1 MNWMKRIACVTA
13 TILICLCFVTAYA
26 QSYGTAVIDAGDAG
40 KLHLRTEQSSDSASK
55 GLYFSGTEVICKSD
69 PHAEWVKVLIGAH
82 SGYMNS
88 AYLKTGTEGRMV
100 QSAQPIGVVISES
113 GANLRHGPTT
123 NDGVVTTLAQGESVN
138 VLGETSGHWCF
149 VENKAWNGY
158 IRSDLLELQTCPL
171 DSGALTGV
179 WIHSNGASPWRTE
192 LTIHADLSF
201 VGSYMDSAM
210 EPKIKYETKFYGRFS
225 ELEKIDELTYRTKI
239 VQMDYIGEPGVQFVD
254 GVMIIA
260 NEPAGVEKDAQYI
273 LYLPGTPESRLM
285 DAERNWPHESENGVL
300 TNAYLCE
307 ESSGRGFSLVQKP

>member
-1 MNWMKRIACVTA
+1 MNWMKQIACVTA
-13 TILICLCFVTAYA
+13 TILICLCFVSAYA

-40 KLHLRTEQSSDSASK
+40 KLHLRTEPSSDSASK

-69 PHAEWVKVLIGAH
+69 PHAEWVKVLVGAH

-88 AYLKTGTEGRMV
+88 TYLKTETEGKLV

-113 GANLRHGPTT
+113 GANLRHGPTI
-123 NDGVVTTLAQGESVN
+123 NDGVVTTLSQGEIVN
-138 VLGETSGHWCF
+138 VLGETSGHWYF

-158 IRSDLLELQTCPL
+158 IRSDLLELQARPL
-171 DSGALTGV
+171 DSGVLTGV
-179 WIHSNGASPWRTE
+179 WLHSSGAGGWKTE
-192 LTIHADLSF
+192 LTIYADCSF
-201 VGSYMDSAM
+201 DGSYTDSEM
-210 EPKIKYETKFYGRFS
+210 GSNIKYDTKFYGRFS

-239 VQMDYIGEPGVQFVD
+239 VQLDYIGEPGVQFVD

>member
-1 MNWMKRIACVTA
+1 MNLMKQIACVTA
-13 TILICLCFVTAYA
+13 TILICLGFVSAYA

-40 KLHLRTEQSSDSASK
+40 KLHLRTEPSSDSASK

-69 PHAEWVKVLIGAH
+69 PHAEWVKVLVGAH

-88 AYLKTGTEGRMV
+88 AYLKTGTEGKLV

-113 GANLRHGPTT
+113 GVNLRHGPTT

-138 VLGETSGHWCF
+138 VLGETSGHWYF

-158 IRSDLLELQTCPL
+158 IRSDLLELQARPL
-171 DSGALTGV
+171 DSGVLTGV
-179 WIHSNGASPWRTE
+179 WLHSSGAGGWKTE
-192 LTIHADLSF
+192 LTIHADRSF
-201 VGSYMDSAM
+201 DGSYTDSEM
-210 EPKIKYETKFYGRFS
+210 GSNIKYDTKFYGRFS